1 MDVTLVNRTVND
13 CDYEKLVALLAN
25 QSFFVLSTNRSFVYV
40 PFNEPDNIW
49 YNKTDKKAQ
58 FFSDWKTVSNDHAL
72 APAIDKIE
80 ILQR

>member
-1 MDVTLVNRTVND
+1 
-13 CDYEKLVALLAN
+13 
-25 QSFFVLSTNRSFVYV
+25 LSTNRSFVYV

-49 YNKTDKKAQ
+49 YKKAQ
-58 FFSDWKTVSNDHAL
+58 FFGDWKTVSDDHAL